1 MKRLFFISLF
11 LLSFYGFSQIDSVL
25 VKVSKLPSN
34 QEKLSLLYQQ
44 ITAKWFS
51 DTQAILTYS
60 KVYDSIALLEREPIY
75 KARAYNYKGISHYLL
90 KEHDL
95 AIEFY
100 LKALR
105 ILELGSNYED
115 LTTVYN
121 NLAACYKIRKDF
133 INTEKYYLKS
143 LEVSQKANLD
153 KFKAV
158 SWNNLSMLYTENK
171 MYDKADTMLIK
182 AINYYKEANNNIN
195 LGIAYLNYGNLKI
208 EKNEYAEAITSYNE
222 AKKYVEKNQIPLLH
236 AVSQT
241 GIGIAF
247 TKQDKM
253 PLALNPLLEGVEI
266 SKEINHQEQLL
277 ESYNAL
283 AEYYAKTKKFKE
295 AYNLSI
301 ESQKLKDSVLS
312 AQQDKNMA
320 EALTKFETEKKD
332 SELKFL
338 KLETEKKEQQ
348 KQLYLVIA
356 FLGVLITAIVSFFLF
371 KSKRRRV
378 LLNKQ
383 KVLLETAID
392 DKNVLLKETHHR
404 VKNSFQMVASLL
416 FLQSR
421 TLTDVEAKKAL
432 DEARNRVH
440 SMAII
445 HQKLYTKNQLAG
457 VDTKEYFEDLVDS
470 ICKSYNETSKSLT
483 KTLDIQSIILSIET
497 ITLIGLILNELI
509 TNVLK
514 HAFEGDVEKNDTLH
528 VVFKENSNELLLKV
542 IDNGIGINKK
552 RDHNSFGLKLI
563 DSLIKNL
570 KANISF
576 TSKKNK
582 GTEVVLNIS
591 KYEKL

>member
-1 MKRLFFISLF
+1 MKRLFFILLF

-34 QEKLSLLYQQ
+34 QEKLSFLYQQ

-51 DTQAILTYS
+51 DVQAILVYS
-60 KVYDSIALLEREPIY
+60 KVYDSIASLESKPIY
-75 KARAYNYKGISHYLL
+75 KARAYNYKGISHYLI

-95 AIEFY
+95 AIELY

-105 ILELGSNYED
+105 ILELGSDYED

-143 LEVSQKANLD
+143 LQVSQKANLD

-182 AINYYKEANNNIN
+182 AINYYKEVNNNIN

-253 PLALNPLLEGVEI
+253 QLALNPLLEGVEI

-470 ICKSYNETSKSLT
+470 ICKSYSEKSNSLE
-483 KTLDIQSIILSIET
+483 KVLDIQSIILSIET

-514 HAFEGDVEKNDTLH
+514 HAFEDGVEKNNMLQ

-576 TSKKNK
+576 TSKINR